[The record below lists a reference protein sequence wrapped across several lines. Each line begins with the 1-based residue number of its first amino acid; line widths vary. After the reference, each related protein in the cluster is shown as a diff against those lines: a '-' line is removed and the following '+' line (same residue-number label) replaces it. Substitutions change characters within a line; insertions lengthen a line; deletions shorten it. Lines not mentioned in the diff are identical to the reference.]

1 MKEHCQVK
9 LNNGPLT
16 NSLWASPPDMDSLW
30 AGAAANPADQIVAD
44 LVQLLVLLGLLLDG
58 ALQRRDPHVGL
69 AAQSNQPCN
78 LALLKGATY
87 AWFSDAK
94 SKGKKIGVY

>member
-1 MKEHCQVK
+1 
-9 LNNGPLT
+9 
-16 NSLWASPPDMDSLW
+16 MDSLW
-30 AGAAANPADQIVAD
+30 ASTAANPADQIVAD

-87 AWFSDAK
+87 AWFCDAK
-94 SKGKKIGVY
+94 SNRKKIEVY